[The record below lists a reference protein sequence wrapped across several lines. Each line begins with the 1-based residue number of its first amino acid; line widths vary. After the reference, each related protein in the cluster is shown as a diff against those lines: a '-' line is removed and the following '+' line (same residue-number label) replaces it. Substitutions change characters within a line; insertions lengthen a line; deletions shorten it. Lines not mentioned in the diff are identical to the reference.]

1 MMKKYSANYSYSNH
15 NFVIQNLNGER
26 VSNEYLPAICIL
38 KNILQRGK
46 PTLLST
52 YLQDEL
58 GQLHRGQDFLKA
70 YPLIDKE
77 QPNWERIIR
86 GDEKGNYYPAKKFF
100 EELIPKHLSE
110 YQFIQQL
117 IIPEIPINE
126 ITQVDVDEYA
136 NQQVDFYLPQA
147 YLIIEIDGS
156 QHENNK
162 QKDAIR
168 DFHTA
173 KYGIQTVRI
182 KTVDLESESDVFFQ
196 KIAEIKDRID
206 KVKSKQETRKEKDAT
221 FISLS
226 DYQSAYV
233 KGIDFGDSNY
243 RATAI
248 IRFQLLVLELL
259 EKGLLNLAT
268 DWKFEILQ
276 RDISGFEK
284 TAIEDLMV
292 WFTHIFQLHK
302 IEFEKPKIHISHVNS
317 GSEFSKDK
325 SIKIDFSL
333 TKRYTDEFQI
343 NSNVIYV
350 RTDYLDEFL
359 YFKKGD
365 SRDNLK
371 FSSFEPYDYFKISAT
386 DTIKYKLKF
395 GSKEADENSLL
406 FLVWNIFLQNDE
418 SLDFKTLRFREGQL
432 PIIANALSKNDTI
445 GLLPTGSGKSVC
457 YQLSAILQP
466 AISFVVCPIKSLMYD
481 QKADLDSAYF
491 TRINH
496 ITSDDD
502 GEDKEK
508 IQNEFGQGKYFFIFI
523 SPERFQLKTF
533 RQYFSVVNKEFN
545 IAYAVIDEVHC
556 LSEWGHDFRT
566 SYLNLSN
573 AIQRHTTDFNW
584 LGLTATASI
593 NVLKNIQIEFGIKQ
607 EDVKTPVD
615 YTRKELEFI
624 VIDDENNKPKAINT
638 QLEILKEEIG
648 ALTEDGRDSKCGIVF
663 TPTVNGKNG
672 CYPLSLKLSEHFQ
685 TNIKYYSGS
694 VPKVEQR
701 PIMGDKE
708 FDEYK
713 KSVQKEFKNNKFSL
727 LTATKAFGMGV
738 NKGNIHYTFH
748 YGIPGSMESLYQE
761 AGRAGRDKTK
771 FKSSKAK
778 CFVLLSKSNDDSV
791 LSQIWDRD
799 TTLTKVN
806 ELQGQTRGD
815 INTNL
820 FLFSLGLDVIKDEF
834 EVIKKLFTTFAVSN
848 KKDIRVKGNDI
859 STNKARTEK
868 AIYRLSQLGVIE
880 DWTISDFFRGGSFDV
895 DFAEFSEE
903 SIKESL
909 LFTIK
914 EYDQEFSFD
923 TILID
928 EKYSTYK
935 KILNAPTNYSLIDKY
950 ILILLQWSYDN
961 FAYNRRQSL
970 KNIYEN
976 CCDFADGDITSSEF
990 KVRLENYFKFTQKSY
1005 VLQHIAEN
1013 PKDFEKWF
1021 EVFYQIDKN
1030 IVTNTFITRRQ
1041 QESLRDNLS
1050 RFLESY
1056 MHNTGLDLI
1065 SGLVRLLLHDYGNS
1079 DGRDRLET
1087 SLEQI
1092 QHYESADKE
1101 FIVEQIL
1108 KIGQELSNNN
1118 KSYLAESLYKF
1129 FNSQEFLLR
1138 VSKSLGDSFSMATL
1152 VEQANNRLKTINEKI
1167 YGGFRKIG

>member
-1 MMKKYSANYSYSNH
+1 MKKYSANYSHSNH
-15 NFVIQNLNGER
+15 NFVIQNLKEERISNG
-26 VSNEYLPAICIL
+26 YLPAICIL

-46 PTLLST
+46 PTLLSA
-52 YLQDEL
+52 YLQEKL
-58 GQLHRGQDFLKA
+58 GQIHRADDFRHA
-70 YPLIDKE
+70 YPLIDEE

-100 EELIPKHLSE
+100 EELIPKHLGE

-126 ITQVDVDEYA
+126 ITQVDVDEYT

-147 YLIIEIDGS
+147 YLIIEIDGA

-162 QKDAIR
+162 KKDATR

-173 KYGIQTVRI
+173 KYGIKTVRI
-182 KTVDLESESDVFFQ
+182 KTSDLESENEVFFQ
-196 KIAEIKDRID
+196 KIAEIKDRLD
-206 KVKSKQETRKEKDAT
+206 KVKSKQEIRKEKDTT

-226 DYQSAYV
+226 DYQFAFEN
-233 KGIDFGDSNY
+233 GIDIENPNY
-243 RATAI
+243 KATAI

-292 WFTHIFQLHK
+292 WFAHILQLHK
-302 IEFEKPKIHISHVNS
+302 IEFEKPKIYISHVNS
-317 GSEFSKDK
+317 VSKFSNDK

-333 TKRYTDEFQI
+333 TKRYTDEFQT
-343 NSNVIYV
+343 NSHIIYV

-386 DTIKYKLKF
+386 NTIKYKLKF
-395 GSKEADENSLL
+395 GSKETDENSLL

-418 SLDFKTLRFREGQL
+418 SLDFKNLRFREGQL

-481 QKADLDSAYF
+481 QKVDLDSAF
-491 TRINH
+491 FSRINH

-533 RQYFSVVNKEFN
+533 RQYFSAVNKEFN

-607 EDVKTPVD
+607 EDVKTPID

-648 ALTEDGRDSKCGIVF
+648 ALTEEGRDSKCGIVF

-713 KSVQKEFKNNKFSL
+713 KMVQKEFKNNEFSL

-761 AGRAGRDKTK
+761 VGRAGRDKTK
-771 FKSSKAK
+771 FKMSKAK
-778 CFVLLSKSNDDSV
+778 CFVLLSKSNDSV

-834 EVIKKLFTTFAVSN
+834 EVIKKLFITFAASN

-859 STNKARTEK
+859 GTNKARTEK

-880 DWTISDFFRGGSFDV
+880 DWTIRDFFRGGSFDV
-895 DFAEFSEE
+895 DFTEFSEE

-914 EYDQEFSFD
+914 EYDKEFSFD

-961 FAYNRRQSL
+961 FAYNRIQSL

-1021 EVFYQIDKN
+1021 EVFYQIDNN
-1030 IVTNTFITRRQ
+1030 IVTNTFVTRRQ

-1065 SGLVRLLLHDYGNS
+1065 SGLVRLLLDDYGNS

-1087 SLEQI
+1087 SLQQI
-1092 QHYESADKE
+1092 QHYESEDKE

-1129 FNSQEFLLR
+1129 FNSQEFLIR
-1138 VSKSLGDSFSMATL
+1138 ISKSLGDSFSMTTF
-1152 VEQANNRLKTINEKI
+1152 VEQANNRLEKINEKI
-1167 YGGFRKIG
+1167 YGGFRKVG

>member
-1 MMKKYSANYSYSNH
+1 MKKYSANYSYSNH
-15 NFVIQNLNGER
+15 NFVIQNLKGER
-26 VSNEYLPAICIL
+26 INNEYLPAICIL

-46 PTLLST
+46 PTLLSA
-52 YLQDEL
+52 YLQEEL
-58 GQLHRGQDFLKA
+58 GQIHRADDFRYA
-70 YPLIDKE
+70 YPLLDKE

-100 EELIPKHLSE
+100 EELIPKHLGE

-126 ITQVDVDEYA
+126 ITQVDVDEYT

-182 KTVDLESESDVFFQ
+182 KTSDLESESDVFFQ

-206 KVKSKQETRKEKDAT
+206 KVKSKQEIRKEKDTT

-226 DYQSAYV
+226 DYQFAFEN
-233 KGIDFGDSNY
+233 GIDLENPNY
-243 RATAI
+243 KATAI

-292 WFTHIFQLHK
+292 WFAHIFQLHK
-302 IEFEKPKIHISHVNS
+302 IEFEKPQIYISHVNS
-317 GSEFSKDK
+317 VSKFSNDK
-325 SIKIDFSL
+325 SIKIDFSI
-333 TKRYTDEFQI
+333 TKRYTDEFQT
-343 NSNVIYV
+343 NSNIIYV

-371 FSSFEPYDYFKISAT
+371 FSSFEPHDYFKISAT
-386 DTIKYKLKF
+386 NTIKYKLKF
-395 GSKEADENSLL
+395 GGKKTDENSLL

-418 SLDFKTLRFREGQL
+418 SLDFKTLKFREGQL

-481 QKADLDSAYF
+481 QKADLDSAF
-491 TRINH
+491 FSRINH

-533 RQYFSVVNKEFN
+533 RQYFSAVNKEFN

-624 VIDDENNKPKAINT
+624 VIDDENNKPNAINS
-638 QLEILKEEIG
+638 QLQILKEEIG
-648 ALTEDGRDSKCGIVF
+648 ALTEDGRESKCGIVF

-694 VPKVEQR
+694 VPKVEKR

-713 KSVQKEFKNNKFSL
+713 KVVQKEFKNNEFSL

-761 AGRAGRDKTK
+761 AGRAGRDKAK

-778 CFVLLSKSNDDSV
+778 CFVLLSKSNNDSV

-806 ELQGQTRGD
+806 ELRGKTKGD

-834 EVIKKLFTTFAVSN
+834 EVIKKLFITFAASN
-848 KKDIRVKGNDI
+848 KKDTRVKGNDI
-859 STNKARTEK
+859 GTNKARTEK
-868 AIYRLSQLGVIE
+868 AIYRLSQLGIIE

-914 EYDQEFSFD
+914 EYDKEFSFD

-928 EKYSTYK
+928 EKYGTYK

-1065 SGLVRLLLHDYGNS
+1065 SGLVRLLLDDYGNS

-1092 QHYESADKE
+1092 QHYESTEKE

-1129 FNSQEFLLR
+1129 FTSQEFLLR
-1138 VSKSLGDSFSMATL
+1138 ISKSLGDSFSMATL

>member
-1 MMKKYSANYSYSNH
+1 M
-15 NFVIQNLNGER
+15 IQNLKGER
-26 VSNEYLPAICIL
+26 ISNEYLPAICIL

-46 PTLLST
+46 PTLLSA

-58 GQLHRGQDFLKA
+58 GQIHRADNFRHA

-100 EELIPKHLSE
+100 EELIPKHLGE

-126 ITQVDVDEYA
+126 ITQIDVDEYA

-156 QHENNK
+156 QHENDK
-162 QKDAIR
+162 QKDIIR

-206 KVKSKQETRKEKDAT
+206 KVKSKQETRKEKDET

-226 DYQSAYV
+226 DYQSAYEN
-233 KGIDFGDSNY
+233 GIDFDNSNY
-243 RATAI
+243 KATAI
-248 IRFQLLVLELL
+248 IRFQLLILELL

-268 DWKFEILQ
+268 DWNFEILQ

-284 TAIEDLMV
+284 IAIDDLMV

-302 IEFEKPKIHISHVNS
+302 TEFEKPKIYIYHVNS
-317 GSEFSKDK
+317 VSEFSKDK

-481 QKADLDSAYF
+481 QKADLDSAF
-491 TRINH
+491 FSRINH

-533 RQYFSVVNKEFN
+533 RQYFSAVNKEFN

-624 VIDDENNKPKAINT
+624 VIDDENNKPNAINT

-648 ALTEDGRDSKCGIVF
+648 ALTEEGRDSKCGIVF

-713 KSVQKEFKNNKFSL
+713 KVVQKEFKNNEFSL

-859 STNKARTEK
+859 GTNKARTEK

-903 SIKESL
+903 SIKQSL

-914 EYDQEFSFD
+914 EYDKGFSFD

-1065 SGLVRLLLHDYGNS
+1065 SGLVRLLLDDYGNS
-1079 DGRDRLET
+1079 DGRDRFET

-1118 KSYLAESLYKF
+1118 KSYLAESLYKY

-1138 VSKSLGDSFSMATL
+1138 ISKSLGDSFSMATL

-1167 YGGFRKIG
+1167 YGGFRKVG

>member
-1 MMKKYSANYSYSNH
+1 MKKYSANYSHSNH
-15 NFVIQNLNGER
+15 NFVIQNLKGER
-26 VSNEYLPAICIL
+26 ISNEYLPAICIL
-38 KNILQRGK
+38 KNILQKGK

-52 YLQDEL
+52 YLQEEL
-58 GQLHRGQDFLKA
+58 GQLHKEQDFIKA

-110 YQFIQQL
+110 YEFIQQL

-156 QHENNK
+156 QHERDK
-162 QKDAIR
+162 QKDLIR
-168 DFHTA
+168 DLHTA
-173 KYGIQTVRI
+173 KYGIQTIRI
-182 KTVDLESESDVFFQ
+182 KTTDLESENEVFLQ
-196 KIAEIKDRID
+196 KIEDIKVRID
-206 KVKSKQETRKEKDAT
+206 KVKSKQKKRKEKDST
-221 FISLS
+221 FISLF
-226 DYQSAYV
+226 DYQSAFQ
-233 KGIDFGDSNY
+233 KGINLENPNY

-248 IRFQLLVLELL
+248 IRFQLLILELL
-259 EKGLLNLAT
+259 ENGILNLNNG
-268 DWKFEILQ
+268 WNFEIFS

-284 TAIEDLMV
+284 IAIEDLMI
-292 WFTHIFQLHK
+292 WFKHILKLHK
-302 IEFEKPKIHISHVNS
+302 ISFDKPNISISQVNS
-317 GSEFSKDK
+317 VSEFSNNN
-325 SIKIDFSL
+325 SVKIDFSL
-333 TKRYTDEFQI
+333 IKRYTDEFQI
-343 NSNVIYV
+343 NSDVIYV

-371 FSSFEPYDYFKISAT
+371 FSSFEPYDYFKIST
-386 DTIKYKLKF
+386 TNTIKYKLQF
-395 GSKEADENSLL
+395 GSSKTDEKSLL
-406 FLVWNIFLQNDE
+406 FLLWNIFLQNDE
-418 SLDFKTLRFREGQL
+418 SLDFDTLNFREGQL
-432 PIIANALSKNDTI
+432 PIIANALAKNDTI

-481 QKADLDSAYF
+481 QKADLDSAF
-491 TRINH
+491 FSRVNH

-508 IQNEFGQGKYFFIFI
+508 IQDEFGRGKYFFIFI

-533 RQYFSVVNKEFN
+533 RQYFSAVNKKFN

-573 AIQRHTTDFNW
+573 TIQRHTTDFNW

-624 VIDDENNKPKAINT
+624 VIDDKNNKPNAINS
-638 QLEILKEEIG
+638 QLEKLKEEIG
-648 ALTEDGRDSKCGIVF
+648 ALTVNGKDSKCGIIF

-672 CYPLSLKLSEHFQ
+672 CYPLALKLSEHFQ

-694 VPKVEQR
+694 VPKVEQK

-708 FDEYK
+708 FDNYK
-713 KSVQKEFKNNKFSL
+713 KTVQKEFKNNEFSL

-771 FKSSKAK
+771 FESKRAQ

-791 LSQIWDRD
+791 LSQIWDRE
-799 TTLTKVN
+799 TTLSKLN

-834 EVIKKLFTTFAVSN
+834 EVIKKLLTFAVSN
-848 KKDIRVKGNDI
+848 KKDVRLKGGDI
-859 STNKARTEK
+859 GTNKARTEK

-880 DWTISDFFRGGSFDV
+880 DWTISNFFGGGEFYV
-895 DFAEFSEE
+895 DFAEFSED

-909 LFTIK
+909 LKSIRYYEADFSLEDIAKSNEK
-914 EYDQEFSFD
+914 EH
-923 TILID
+923 
-928 EKYSTYK
+928 KTYK
-935 KILNAPTNYSLIDKY
+935 KILTEQRYSQFDKY
-950 ILILLQWSYDN
+950 ILILLQWAYQH
-961 FAYNRRQSL
+961 FAYNRKQSL

-976 CCDFADGDITSSEF
+976 CSKFADGEFTSDEF
-990 KVRLENYFKFTQKSY
+990 KSELENYFKFSEKSY
-1005 VLQHIAEN
+1005 ILQHIAEN
-1013 PKDFEKWF
+1013 PKDFNKWF
-1021 EVFYQIDKN
+1021 EVFYQEDDN
-1030 IVTNTFITRRQ
+1030 VNTAKFISRKQ
-1041 QESLRDNLS
+1041 QEGLRSNLS

-1065 SGLVRLLLHDYGNS
+1065 SGLVRLLLDDYGNA

-1092 QHYESADKE
+1092 QQYKTADKE
-1101 FIVEQIL
+1101 FIIEQTL
-1108 KIGQELSNNN
+1108 RIGQELSNNN
-1118 KSYLAESLYKF
+1118 KSHLAESLYKF

-1138 VSKSLGDSFSMATL
+1138 ISKSLGDSFSMATL
-1152 VEQANNRLKTINEKI
+1152 VDQANKRLKTINEKI
-1167 YGGFRKIG
+1167 YGGFRKVG

>member
-26 VSNEYLPAICIL
+26 ISNEYLPAICIL

-46 PTLLST
+46 PTLLSA

-136 NQQVDFYLPQA
+136 KQQVDFYLPQA

-156 QHENNK
+156 QHKNNK

-182 KTVDLESESDVFFQ
+182 KTSDLESKSDVFFQ
-196 KIAEIKDRID
+196 KIAEIKERLD
-206 KVKSKQETRKEKDAT
+206 KVKSKQETRKEKDTT
-221 FISLS
+221 FISIS
-226 DYQSAYV
+226 DYQFAFEN
-233 KGIDFGDSNY
+233 GIDLENPNY
-243 RATAI
+243 KATAI

-292 WFTHIFQLHK
+292 WFAHIFQLHK
-302 IEFEKPKIHISHVNS
+302 IEFEKPKIYISHVNS
-317 GSEFSKDK
+317 VSEFSNDK

-333 TKRYTDEFQI
+333 TKRYTDEFQT
-343 NSNVIYV
+343 NSNIIYV

-386 DTIKYKLKF
+386 NTIKYKLKF
-395 GSKEADENSLL
+395 GSKEKDENSLL

-481 QKADLDSAYF
+481 QKADLDSAF
-491 TRINH
+491 FSRVNH

-533 RQYFSVVNKEFN
+533 RQYFSAVNKEFN

-584 LGLTATASI
+584 IGLTATASI
-593 NVLKNIQIEFGIKQ
+593 NVLKNIQIELGIKQ
-607 EDVKTPVD
+607 KDVKTPVD

-624 VIDDENNKPKAINT
+624 VIDDENNKPNAINT

-648 ALTEDGRDSKCGIVF
+648 ALTENGRDSKCGIVF

-713 KSVQKEFKNNKFSL
+713 KLVQKEFKNNEFSL

-778 CFVLLSKSNDDSV
+778 CFVLLSKSNNDSV
-791 LSQIWDRD
+791 LSQIWNRD

-806 ELQGQTRGD
+806 ELQRQTSGD

-834 EVIKKLFTTFAVSN
+834 EIIKALFSKYAISN
-848 KKDIRVKGNDI
+848 KKNVRVKGDDI
-859 STNKARTEK
+859 GINKAKTEK

-880 DWTISDFFRGGSFDV
+880 DWTINNFFRGGEFDV
-895 DFAEFSEE
+895 DFANFSEN
-903 SIKESL
+903 SIEESL
-909 LFTIK
+909 LKSIRYY
-914 EYDQEFSFD
+914 EAEFSLEH
-923 TILID
+923 ISKSN
-928 EKYSTYK
+928 EKENKTYK
-935 KILNAPTNYSLIDKY
+935 KILNEDRYSEFDKY
-950 ILILLQWSYDN
+950 VLILLQWAYQH
-961 FAYNRRQSL
+961 FAYNRKQSL
-970 KNIYEN
+970 KNIYEL
-976 CCDFADGDITSSEF
+976 CCNYVPTVKGKVDFKNS
-990 KVRLENYFKFTQKSY
+990 LEAYFKFSESSY

-1030 IVTNTFITRRQ
+1030 RVTNTFITRRHQ
-1041 QESLRDNLS
+1041 GNLRDNLS

-1065 SGLVRLLLHDYGNS
+1065 SGLVRLLLDDYGNS

-1092 QHYESADKE
+1092 QHYESADRE
-1101 FIVEQIL
+1101 FIVAQIL

-1138 VSKSLGDSFSMATL
+1138 ISKSLGDSFSMATL

-1167 YGGFRKIG
+1167 YGGLAK

>member
-1 MMKKYSANYSYSNH
+1 
-15 NFVIQNLNGER
+15 VIQNLKGER
-26 VSNEYLPAICIL
+26 ISNEYLPAICIL

-46 PTLLST
+46 PTLLSA

-58 GQLHRGQDFLKA
+58 GQIHRADNFRHA

-100 EELIPKHLSE
+100 EELIPKHLGE

-126 ITQVDVDEYA
+126 ITQIDVDEYA

-156 QHENNK
+156 QHENDK
-162 QKDAIR
+162 QKDIIR

-206 KVKSKQETRKEKDAT
+206 KVKSKQETRKEKDET

-226 DYQSAYV
+226 DYQSAYEN
-233 KGIDFGDSNY
+233 GIDFDNSNY
-243 RATAI
+243 KATAI
-248 IRFQLLVLELL
+248 IRFQLLILELL

-268 DWKFEILQ
+268 DWNFEILQ

-284 TAIEDLMV
+284 IAIDDLMV

-302 IEFEKPKIHISHVNS
+302 TEFEKPKIYIYHVNS
-317 GSEFSKDK
+317 VSEFSKDK

-481 QKADLDSAYF
+481 QKADLDSAF
-491 TRINH
+491 FSRINH

-533 RQYFSVVNKEFN
+533 RQYFSAVNKEFN

-624 VIDDENNKPKAINT
+624 VIDDENNKPNAINT

-648 ALTEDGRDSKCGIVF
+648 ALTEEGRDSKCGIVF

-713 KSVQKEFKNNKFSL
+713 KVVQKEFKNNEFSL

-859 STNKARTEK
+859 GTNKARTEK

-903 SIKESL
+903 SIKQSL

-914 EYDQEFSFD
+914 EYDKGFSFD

-1065 SGLVRLLLHDYGNS
+1065 SGLVRLLLDDYGNS
-1079 DGRDRLET
+1079 DGRDRFET

-1118 KSYLAESLYKF
+1118 KSYLAESLYKY

-1138 VSKSLGDSFSMATL
+1138 ISKSLGDSFSMATL

-1167 YGGFRKIG
+1167 YGGFRKVG